1 MIVGYKYFKFFAAVG
16 GWIYGGFFGAIGAYF
31 LTLELIDKKYNKPFV
46 YELCLLK
53 LCSLLIK
60 ADGRIEDTE
69 VQAVRL
75 FFRKI
80 FGEQKAAQLFKEI
93 KNRSD
98 IPDRPEEIVRIIRD
112 VLEPQKYY
120 VILEFLFSL
129 AAVDGNI
136 AVEEEELIFKIG
148 YAFGFD
154 KDKLLELKRLFF
166 SKTHSNTTSE
176 DKLSRAFE
184 ILGLE
189 PSATVEEIKKAYR
202 RLSMEYHPDR
212 LTGVSDSLKK
222 LAEAKFIE
230 IKEAYDVAL
239 KSKQ

>member
-1 MIVGYKYFKFFAAVG
+1 MIISYKYFKFFAAIG
-16 GWIYGGFFGAIGAYF
+16 GWVFGGFFGAIGAYF
-31 LTLELIDKKYNKPFV
+31 LTIELIDKKYNKPFV

-53 LCSLLIK
+53 LCSLLIR
-60 ADGRIEDTE
+60 ADGRVEESE
-69 VQAVRL
+69 VQAVRS
-75 FFRKI
+75 FFKKI
-80 FGEQKAAQLFKEI
+80 FGEQKASRLFKEI

-98 IPDRPEEIVRIIRD
+98 IPDDPEEIVRVMKN
-112 VLEPQKYY
+112 VLEPKKYY
-120 VILEFLFSL
+120 IILEFLFSL

-136 AVEEEELIFKIG
+136 AVEEEELVFRIG

-154 KDKLLELKRLFF
+154 KNRLLELKRLFYR
-166 SKTHSNTTSE
+166 KNESNASSGE
-176 DKLSRAFE
+176 KLSRAFE

-189 PSATVEEIKKAYR
+189 PSATAEEIKKAYR

-212 LTGVSDSLKK
+212 LSGISESLKK

-239 KSKQ
+239 KSKK